1 MEPGLMPRVDK
12 DAEVTLVVL
21 VYRSLRWL
29 SWCMESVE
37 SSKQSTRYK
46 WCIVANDA
54 TPEVRNDPRIT
65 VDWQN
70 ADPHAHYISRVYA
83 AWSEGVL
90 NSQTP
95 WCILMNSD
103 MFCTDHAIDELV
115 HQKHVNRKSLPC
127 GLLVEHG
134 RINSGMPE
142 HVRDFGTN
150 PENFQRDAFLKHAET
165 IRQRQITEPGRLFQP
180 VLFERQEYFDLAGY
194 PAGNI
199 GGGSGDRILFDKYV
213 AAGFEWVTCLGS
225 VWFHAQEGE
234 QRWP

>member
-83 AWSEGVL
+83 AWSEGAL

-95 WCILMNSD
+95 WCIRS
-103 MFCTDHAIDELV
+103 TSTG
-115 HQKHVNRKSLPC
+115 SLC
-127 GLLVEHG
+127 
-134 RINSGMPE
+134 
-142 HVRDFGTN
+142 
-150 PENFQRDAFLKHAET
+150 
-165 IRQRQITEPGRLFQP
+165 
-180 VLFERQEYFDLAGY
+180 
-194 PAGNI
+194 PADCWWSTGASI
-199 GGGSGDRILFDKYV
+199 QGCRSMCATSAPTRRTSS
-213 AAGFEWVTCLGS
+213 ATPS
-225 VWFHAQEGE
+225 
-234 QRWP
+234 